1 MQLLTKAGLLPSL
14 HLREKLLDAAWPP
27 EFEKWE
33 SDEESDEGEDADQD
47 FIADSVDSTDEAILL
62 LCA

>member
-33 SDEESDEGEDADQD
+33 SDEESDEGEGDD
-47 FIADSVDSTDEAILL
+47 
-62 LCA
+62 